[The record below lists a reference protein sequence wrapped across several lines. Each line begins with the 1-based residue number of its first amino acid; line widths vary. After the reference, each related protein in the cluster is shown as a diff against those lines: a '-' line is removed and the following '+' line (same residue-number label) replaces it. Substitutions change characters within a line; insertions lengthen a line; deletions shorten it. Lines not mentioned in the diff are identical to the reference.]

1 MTPRKH
7 YAARP
12 RSRRLI
18 AASLLLLLA
27 ACSMSETDEE
37 QLDADAPAAEA
48 VAEEGDDVSLLAE
61 AGAAAVARPEFGTDI
76 DLDSILAGRPAGG
89 RRGGYLPSGESFD
102 EFAAESEAESELRRK
117 RYRQVGP
124 LWKCTEDCSGHDA
137 GFAWAA
143 DNRVRRRSGC
153 SGDSRSF
160 EEGCETYVKERD
172 ALVEE
177 RRLAFEAEAEEAAEE
192 AAALA
197 DDGDEDY

>member
-7 YAARP
+7 RAAM
-12 RSRRLI
+12 LQAQGMI

-27 ACSMSETDEE
+27 GCSGSDSDEA
-37 QLDADAPAAEA
+37 QLDTDAPAAEA
-48 VAEEGDDVSLLAE
+48 VAEEGEDVPLLAE
-61 AGAAAVARPEFGTDI
+61 TGATAVPMPELAADI
-76 DLDSILAGRPAGG
+76 DLDSILADRPAGG
-89 RRGGYLPSGESFD
+89 LRGDYIPSGERFD
-102 EFAAESEAESELRRK
+102 EFAAEAEAESELRRK

-143 DNRVRRRSGC
+143 DNRIRRRSGC

-160 EEGCETYVKERD
+160 EEGCETYVKERE

-177 RRLAFEAEAEEAAEE
+177 KRISFEADAEDAADEASSLAES
-192 AAALA
+192 
-197 DDGDEDY
+197 GDEAY

>member
-7 YAARP
+7 REARP
-12 RSRRLI
+12 RSLGLF
-18 AASLLLLLA
+18 AASLLLLVA
-27 ACSMSETDEE
+27 ACSGSETDEE

-48 VAEEGDDVSLLAE
+48 VAEEGDDASLLTETDATAVPTPE
-61 AGAAAVARPEFGTDI
+61 LAADI
-76 DLDSILAGRPAGG
+76 DLDSILADRPAGG
-89 RRGGYLPSGESFD
+89 LRSSYVPSGESFD

-143 DNRVRRRSGC
+143 DNRIRRRSGC

-177 RRLAFEAEAEEAAEE
+177 KRLAFDADAELAADEAASLAEA
-192 AAALA
+192 
-197 DDGDEDY
+197 GDEDY